1 MAKIKEE
8 IQINE
13 TLLLKMREIYQEYTG
28 DQIAAVIG
36 KIRKEIEAERELNGI
51 LADIDRL
58 EARREVLA
66 NIILK

>member
-8 IQINE
+8 VQINE
-13 TLLLKMREIYQEYTG
+13 ALLLKMREIYREYTG
-28 DQIAAVIG
+28 EQIAAVIG

-58 EARREVLA
+58 QARREVLA